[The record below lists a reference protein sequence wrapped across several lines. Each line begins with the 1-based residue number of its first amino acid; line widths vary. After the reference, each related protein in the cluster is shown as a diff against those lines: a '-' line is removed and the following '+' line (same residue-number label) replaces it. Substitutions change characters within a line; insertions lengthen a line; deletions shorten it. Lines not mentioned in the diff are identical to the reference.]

1 MKMNKE
7 KVFDIL
13 MITITFILVVA
24 YLIFR
29 TWLADK
35 VGQGMESGEWHWWYL
50 LAARRFM
57 P

>member
-7 KVFDIL
+7 KALDIL
-13 MITITFILVVA
+13 MIVITFILVVA

-35 VGQGMESGEWHWWYL
+35 AGQGIENGEWHWWYL
-50 LAARRFM
+50 LAVRRFI